1 MGFTMRI
8 MLVYL
13 VLLIMDVGAFVYGS
27 KKKKWVFFILIT
39 AIMILGIVVLGY
51 LWVTSPM

>member
-8 MLVYL
+8 LFVYL
-13 VLLIMDVGAFVYGS
+13 ALLIMDAGAFVYGS
-27 KKKKWVFFILIT
+27 KKKKWILFILIT

-51 LWVTSPM
+51 LWVASPM